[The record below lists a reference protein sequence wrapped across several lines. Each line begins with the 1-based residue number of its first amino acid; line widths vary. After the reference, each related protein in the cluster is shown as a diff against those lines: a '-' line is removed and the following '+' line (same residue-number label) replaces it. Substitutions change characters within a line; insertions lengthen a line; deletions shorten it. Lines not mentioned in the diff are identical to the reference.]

1 MRIHVSCLHGVGSP
15 VGLVDEG
22 VDRLHR
28 ADHVHAVLVV
38 HRVGLRVRE
47 SIMLLVCGKAY

>member
-1 MRIHVSCLHGVGSP
+1 VGSP

-47 SIMLLVCGKAY
+47 SIILLVCGKAF